1 MKKVVAGIV
10 RALLRPFGLHSDAMV
25 LPIHLYG
32 HDALR
37 QETDPVEENTEALQE
52 LIDNM
57 IETMHNAA
65 GIGLAAPQVG
75 RDERL
80 FVVDVTPMAAE
91 MEEDDEPVPPQPM
104 VFINPEIVEEGA
116 DEVEMEEGC
125 LSIPE
130 VREAVSRPKRIR
142 VRYLDR
148 EFEEQELETG
158 SVLARVVQHEYD
170 HLEGVLFTDYLSSF
184 RKRLLRKSLRKMTEG
199 DIEAEYPLVAQG
211 DEPVPA
217 R

>member
-1 MKKVVAGIV
+1 
-10 RALLRPFGLHSDAMV
+10 MV
-25 LPIHLYG
+25 LPIHLFG
-32 HDALR
+32 HESLR
-37 QETDPVEENTEALQE
+37 QETDPVEENTEALQA

-57 IETMHNAA
+57 IETMHNAS

-75 RDERL
+75 RSERL

-91 MEEDDEPVPPQPM
+91 MEADEEPVPPQPM
-104 VFINPEIVEEGA
+104 VFVNPEIVAEG
-116 DEVEMEEGC
+116 DTSVDMEEGC

-130 VREAVSRPKRIR
+130 VRETVSRPERVR
-142 VRYLDR
+142 VRYRDR
-148 EFEEQELETG
+148 DFEEQTLETG

-170 HLEGVLFTDYLSSF
+170 HLEGILFTDYLSSF
-184 RKRLLRKSLRKMTEG
+184 RKRLLRRSLREMKNGEV
-199 DIEAEYPLVAQG
+199 EADYPLVAKG

>member
-1 MKKVVAGIV
+1 
-10 RALLRPFGLHSDAMV
+10 MV

-37 QETDPVEENTEALQE
+37 QETSPVEANSDELQA

-57 IETMHNAA
+57 IETMRNAA

-80 FVVDVTPMAAE
+80 FVVDVTPMATE
-91 MEEDDEPVPPQPM
+91 MEEDGEPVPPQPI
-104 VFINPEIVEEGA
+104 VFINPEIVAES
-116 DEVEMEEGC
+116 DETTDMEEGC

-130 VREAVSRPKRIR
+130 VREAVTRPERVR
-142 VRYLDR
+142 VRYRDR
-148 EFEEQELETG
+148 NFEEQTLETG

-184 RKRLLRKSLRKMTEG
+184 RKRLLRRSLRQMTEG
-199 DIEAEYPLVAQG
+199 EVDADYPLVAKG
-211 DEPVPA
+211 GEPVPA

>member
-1 MKKVVAGIV
+1 MIQ
-10 RALLRPFGLHSDAMV
+10 PMV
-25 LPIHLYG
+25 LPIHLFG
-32 HDALR
+32 HEALR
-37 QETDPVEENTEALQE
+37 QETDPVEENTDALQA

-75 RDERL
+75 RSERL

-91 MEEDDEPVPPQPM
+91 METDEEPLPPQPM
-104 VFINPEIVEEGA
+104 VFINPEIVAEG
-116 DEVEMEEGC
+116 DTSVNMEEGC

-130 VREAVSRPKRIR
+130 VRETVSRPERVR

-148 EFEEQELETG
+148 DFEEQSLETG
-158 SVLARVVQHEYD
+158 SVLARVVQHEHD

-184 RKRLLRKSLRKMTEG
+184 RKRLLRRSLREMKDGEV
-199 DIEAEYPLVAQG
+199 EAEYPLVAKG

>member
-1 MKKVVAGIV
+1 
-10 RALLRPFGLHSDAMV
+10 MV
-25 LPIHLYG
+25 LPIYLYG

-37 QETDPVEENTEALQE
+37 QETEPVEENTDELQA

-75 RDERL
+75 RPERL
-80 FVVDVTPMAAE
+80 FVVDVTPMATE
-91 MEEDDEPVPPQPM
+91 MEEDGEPVPPQPM
-104 VFINPEIVEEGA
+104 VFINPEIVGENDA
-116 DEVEMEEGC
+116 TVDMEEGC

-130 VREAVSRPKRIR
+130 VREVVSRPTR
-142 VRYLDR
+142 VRMRYRDR
-148 EFEEQELETG
+148 NFDEQEMEAG
-158 SVLARVVQHEYD
+158 SVLARVMQHEYD
-170 HLEGVLFTDYLSSF
+170 HLDGVLFTDYLSSF
-184 RKRLLRKSLRKMTEG
+184 RKRLLRRSLREMTEG
-199 DIEAEYPLVAQG
+199 NVEADYPLVAQG